1 MDLNILNAAEN
12 PIPTHA
18 YAAFLAVIL
27 GGIQP
32 VKKFWQWVREGEL
45 VTWNASKGN
54 KPSPTF
60 ALPGDDR
67 IPEGVKLITK

>member
-27 GGIQP
+27 GGSSYQEP
-32 VKKFWQWVREGEL
+32 RVQ
-45 VTWNASKGN
+45 A
-54 KPSPTF
+54 PTNT
-60 ALPGDDR
+60 LG
-67 IPEGVKLITK
+67 ILGCC